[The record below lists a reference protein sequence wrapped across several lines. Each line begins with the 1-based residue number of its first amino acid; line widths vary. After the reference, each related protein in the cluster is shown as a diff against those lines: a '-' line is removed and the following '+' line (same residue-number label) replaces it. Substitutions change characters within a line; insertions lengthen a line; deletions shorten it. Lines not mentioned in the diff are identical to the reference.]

1 MQCEIAIVVYD
12 VTNKIS
18 LREANHC
25 ITIIKDNIKEHPV
38 EFILVGN
45 KVMFKYD
52 LQLQSNFLSS
62 LINML
67 PFFIF
72 CVYIVNDNSI

>member
-1 MQCEIAIVVYD
+1 MLCEIAIVVYD

-25 ITIIKDNIKEHPV
+25 ITTIKDNIKEHAV

-45 KVMFKYD
+45 KVM
-52 LQLQSNFLSS
+52 
-62 LINML
+62 
-67 PFFIF
+67 IF
-72 CVYIVNDNSI
+72 SFNLFVVK